1 MKYCPKCGAELLDEA
16 EMCPS
21 CGESLAKKSSSNN
34 GTLYT
39 VAKVF
44 MIITIAASLIGA
56 LMSVITL
63 AGLGSLATSAEE
75 LAALKITQIAAL
87 IGYLIPLAWC
97 IPMTISLS
105 KKVKNREPISTAF
118 KVCTL
123 LFVNI
128 ISGICLLCA
137 KND

>member
-44 MIITIAASLIGA
+44 MIITIVASLIGA

-63 AGLGSLATSAEE
+63 AGLGSLGLSQEE
-75 LAALKITQIAAL
+75 LFAMKVTQIIFIIA
-87 IGYLIPLAWC
+87 YLIPLAWC

-105 KKVKNREPISTAF
+105 RKAKNHEPISTAF

-123 LFVNI
+123 IFVNI